1 MLARLWVEP
10 SQNKTP
16 FRSYKCVRIRM
27 LLTPCHMLRPI
38 YTPNIVEKSSWL
50 KPPIVVIVVVSRQNT
65 QRNNTLMAIAYILLG
80 LNLASEHA
88 AAANAASE
96 VPVIAS
102 RAAAP
107 LALLGALAGAARA
120 AAQLLLYS

>member
-1 MLARLWVEP
+1 MRPDKNASYSVPHAAPNLYSEYRGKIVLA
-10 SQNKTP
+10 QT
-16 FRSYKCVRIRM
+16 
-27 LLTPCHMLRPI
+27 T
-38 YTPNIVEKSSWL
+38 
-50 KPPIVVIVVVSRQNT
+50 IVVIVVVSRQNT
-65 QRNNTLMAIAYILLG
+65 QRNNTPMAIGYILLG

-96 VPVIAS
+96 VPIIAS